1 MRTAP
6 VALAYLG
13 EGKGADAVEAAGMI
27 SDLTHYDLRA
37 RQACRLWT
45 LGIRHAI
52 LVGTVQGVLSYL
64 QNYAE
69 PEEQR
74 FWVKHFQAAEQAD
87 IADHVETNG
96 WVVDAL
102 VCAWHAIATTPGRG
116 SEHFRGAIQKAVS
129 LDHDTD
135 TCLLYTSPSPRD

>member
-1 MRTAP
+1 M
-6 VALAYLG
+6 
-13 EGKGADAVEAAGMI
+13 
-27 SDLTHYDLRA
+27 
-37 RQACRLWT
+37 
-45 LGIRHAI
+45 
-52 LVGTVQGVLSYL
+52 
-64 QNYAE
+64 
-69 PEEQR
+69 
-74 FWVKHFQAAEQAD
+74 KHFQAAEQAD

-135 TCLLYTSPSPRD
+135 TVVCIAGALLGACWGASAIPTEWVSCLHGYPGWTAADLERLVDEVLAG